1 MRGLYR
7 YQTARDRWWACFE
20 DDSGSRVNVVRSRYE
35 QMKIQPPFDALPIEG
50 DGAKKTQRAAD

>member
-20 DDSGSRVNVVRSRYE
+20 DDSGNLVNVVRSRYE
-35 QMKIQPPFDALPIEG
+35 QMKIQPSFDALPIED
-50 DGAKKTQRAAD
+50 DGAKKSRPTAD